1 MLRSLEAQRAAT
13 IFSSPR
19 PLTELRL
26 RPRTVSELVD
36 AAIALYKRDAALYIL
51 AAAIGYT
58 PYLILELFF
67 LRPDS
72 LSNPFAGGLVTIV
85 LSLASLV
92 TTSFMSAVVVKL
104 GSQAY
109 LGNAPDLA
117 TTVAEVAP
125 RVPALVVAAILKAA
139 LIIIGAMFLLVG
151 ALYVVARYFA
161 VASVVVLEDKGPLS
175 AFGRSSELSVGRK
188 GHLLKALLLV
198 FLIYFVL
205 SLGVTAFASLA
216 HSTVVTRVATAAW
229 TIVGWPLVGLTEMV
243 LYYDARIRG
252 EGFDLEHLA
261 ASLDAGTAARPAGGV
276 S

>member
-1 MLRSLEAQRAAT
+1 V
-13 IFSSPR
+13 
-19 PLTELRL
+19 TELRL

-36 AAIALYKRDAALYIL
+36 AAIALYKRDAPLYIL

-72 LSNPFAGGLVTIV
+72 LSEPITAGLVTMM

-92 TTSFMSAVVVKL
+92 TSSFMSAVVVKL
-104 GSQAY
+104 GSRAY
-109 LGNAPDLA
+109 LGSPPDLA
-117 TTVAEVAP
+117 TTFKAVL
-125 RVPALVVAAILKAA
+125 LV
-139 LIIIGAMFLLVG
+139 IGVMFLLVG
-151 ALYVVARYFA
+151 SLYVVARFFA
-161 VASVVVLEDKGPLS
+161 VASVVVLEDTGPLS
-175 AFGRSSELSVGRK
+175 AFGRSSELSEGRK
-188 GHLLKALLLV
+188 GHILKALLLV

-216 HSTVVTRVATAAW
+216 HSTVVSRLATAMW

-252 EGFDLEHLA
+252 EGFDLEHMA
-261 ASLDAGTAARPAGGV
+261 ASLDGSGATRPAGGYTA
-276 S
+276 